1 MSGLRKREQQ
11 TIFTYCVYVLS
22 EKVFVF
28 LGTQTGGCR
37 WFTDLDGE
45 AWKRPRAMGGRK
57 KLGGGGVAAAEQ
69 QMDERMVT
77 LRLLH
82 VPLGPS
88 QMVAQ

>member
-1 MSGLRKREQQ
+1 MSGLGKREQQ

-28 LGTQTGGCR
+28 LGTQIGGCR

-57 KLGGGGVAAAEQ
+57 KLGGAEQ
-69 QMDERMVT
+69 QMDERIVT
-77 LRLLH
+77 LSILH
-82 VPLGPS
+82 MPLGPF